1 MGQDHQGPQQVL
13 GGLVDVVRGDGL
25 GLALLPLQ
33 KLACGLAIRI
43 AELEGV
49 DLLHIVRVGLVLV
62 DHQHEAS
69 APSHSEY
76 SIYSLCVPHEP
87 NLGTTIFNIKSEI
100 ILIHEMH

>member
-13 GGLVDVVRGDGL
+13 VGLVDVVRGDGL

-62 DHQHEAS
+62 DHQHQLPVTQNTQYIAYVS
-69 APSHSEY
+69 LMNLTLGPPS
-76 SIYSLCVPHEP
+76 SIL
-87 NLGTTIFNIKSEI
+87 NLK
-100 ILIHEMH
+100 LY